1 MIKQLLTKPNRLQS
15 EIVKLIERV
24 DALKASLLP
33 MGIRYDT
40 DRVQTS
46 PDDRTAAVMAEID
59 RLEREIRKKYLE
71 KAETIAQ
78 IGKLIDTL
86 DDEREAQILNAYYL
100 AGMPIREIAQE
111 MYYCENYIYDLK
123 RRGEMKLS
131 EESENY
137 MC

>member
-46 PDDRTAAVMAEID
+46 PDDRTATVMAEID

-78 IGKLIDTL
+78 IGRLIDTL

-100 AGMPIREIAQE
+100 AGMPIRDIAQE
-111 MYYCENYIYDLK
+111 MYYSPAYIYDLK
-123 RRGEMKLS
+123 RRGETKLP
-131 EESENY
+131 EE
-137 MC
+137 